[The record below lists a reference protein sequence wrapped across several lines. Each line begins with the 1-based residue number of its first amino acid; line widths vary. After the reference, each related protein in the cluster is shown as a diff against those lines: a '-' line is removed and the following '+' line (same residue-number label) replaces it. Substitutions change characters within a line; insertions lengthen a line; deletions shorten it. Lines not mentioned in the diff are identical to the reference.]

1 MGAPNRLGELIDRTA
16 HSKGGAYLK
25 GGAYWKEGAKSNH
38 YGNDDNII
46 QRPGLKT
53 GVNNDI
59 FWSETGSEFGD
70 PGGKP
75 PPRIPWST

>member
-16 HSKGGAYLK
+16 HSKGGVYLK

-38 YGNDDNII
+38 YGNDDTIV
-46 QRPGLKT
+46 QRTGLKT

-59 FWSETGSEFGD
+59 FWSEIGSEFGD
-70 PGGKP
+70 PGGKA